1 MTGLGALF
9 ILVLVG
15 LGFYYWDN
23 PGGGSYNPPPPPPPS
38 NDPPVNFNRPPSRH
52 EMRDSHGKYL
62 GYLYCLPTRT
72 QAFGASG
79 GYLGYYCETSDQ
91 TFDKSGHLV
100 GYGNL
105 LSSLFL

>member
-1 MTGLGALF
+1 
-9 ILVLVG
+9 
-15 LGFYYWDN
+15 
-23 PGGGSYNPPPPPPPS
+23 
-38 NDPPVNFNRPPSRH
+38 
-52 EMRDSHGKYL
+52 MRDSHGKYL

-91 TFDKSGHLV
+91 TFDKHGHLV

-105 LSSLFL
+105 LASLLNN